1 MNCYIVGGKV
11 IFSSEP
17 NLFTPYLMTGST
29 MSLQIFN
36 TETRQKEIF
45 KPIHE
50 NKVGMYVCGVT
61 VYDLCHIGHARV
73 MVVFD
78 TVVRHLRVLGFDVN
92 YVRNITDID
101 DKIIKR
107 ALENGE
113 SIQTLT
119 ERMIA
124 EMHADEKAMNVLR
137 PDMEPKATEY
147 MPEIKNMIQVL
158 IDKGFAYPS
167 TNGDVYF
174 KVNSF
179 ADYGRLSGKKLED
192 LEAGARVE
200 VNEMK
205 QNPLDFV
212 LWKASKADE
221 PAWESNW
228 GEGRPGW
235 HIECSAMS
243 TKCLGNHFDIHGGGM
258 DLSFPHHE
266 NEIAQSECATGDHY
280 VNTWMHCGFVR
291 IDDEK
296 MSKSLNNFFT
306 IREVLKVFQPEV
318 VRYFLLASHYRSPVN
333 YSQENLESAKA
344 SVGRLYSA
352 LENVV
357 PGQPSENT
365 EYEAH
370 FMAVM
375 NDDFN
380 TPKAMALL
388 FELAK
393 EVNKTKD
400 TGLAGLLIKL
410 GNQIGL
416 LEQSPEVFFK
426 FQPIGSVL
434 TEEMIEQLIEDRKKA
449 RADKNFARSD
459 EIRDEL
465 SALGVELLD
474 SSEGTSWRR
483 V

>member
-1 MNCYIVGGKV
+1 
-11 IFSSEP
+11 
-17 NLFTPYLMTGST
+17 MTGNT

-36 TETRQKEIF
+36 TETRQKELF
-45 KPIHE
+45 RPIHD
-50 NKVGMYVCGVT
+50 NKVGIYVCGVT

-78 TVVRHLRVLGFDVN
+78 TVVRHLRLLGYDVN

-113 SIQTLT
+113 SIQALT
-119 ERMIA
+119 ERMIT

-137 PDMEPKATEY
+137 PDMEPKATEH
-147 MPEIKNMIQVL
+147 MSEIKGMIQVL
-158 IDKGFAYPS
+158 IDKGFAYPAS
-167 TNGDVYF
+167 NGDVYF

-179 ADYGRLSGKKLED
+179 AEYGRLSGKKLED

-212 LWKASKADE
+212 LWKASKANE

-318 VRYFLLASHYRSPVN
+318 IRYFLLASHYRSPVN

-352 LENVV
+352 LESMT

-365 EYEAH
+365 EYEAQ

-380 TPKAMALL
+380 TPKAMAVL

-393 EVNKTKD
+393 EVNKTKEA
-400 TGLAGLLIKL
+400 GLAGLLIKL

-416 LEQSPEVFFK
+416 LEQSPEAFFK
-426 FQPIGSVL
+426 FQPSGSEL
-434 TEEMIEQLIEDRKKA
+434 TEEMITQLIEDRKKA
-449 RADKNFARSD
+449 RVDKNFARSD

-465 SALGVELLD
+465 TALGVELLD
-474 SSEGTSWRR
+474 SSEGTTWRR

>member
-1 MNCYIVGGKV
+1 
-11 IFSSEP
+11 
-17 NLFTPYLMTGST
+17 

-36 TETRQKEIF
+36 TETRTKERF
-45 KPIHE
+45 TPIHPG
-50 NKVGMYVCGVT
+50 KVGMYVCGVT

-78 TVVRHLRVLGFDVN
+78 TVVRHLRALGYDVN

-113 SIQTLT
+113 SIQSLT

-124 EMHADEKAMNVLR
+124 EMHADETAMNVLR
-137 PDMEPKATEY
+137 PDMEPKATEH
-147 MPEIKNMIQVL
+147 MDEIRHMIETL
-158 IDKGFAYPS
+158 IEKGFAYPAD
-167 TNGDVYF
+167 NGDVYF
-174 KVNSF
+174 KVKSF
-179 ADYGRLSGKKLED
+179 KEYGRLSGKNIDD
-192 LEAGARVE
+192 LESGARVD
-200 VNEMK
+200 VNEVK
-205 QNPLDFV
+205 QDPLDFV
-212 LWKASKADE
+212 LWKASKENE
-221 PAWESNW
+221 PSWNSSW

-243 TKCLGNHFDIHGGGM
+243 KKCLGNHFDIHGGGM

-266 NEIAQSECATGDHY
+266 NEIAQSECATGEHY

-306 IREVLKVFQPEV
+306 IREVLKVYHPEV
-318 VRYFLLASHYRSPVN
+318 IRYFLLSSHYRSPVN
-333 YSQENLESAKA
+333 YSEENLNSAKA

-352 LENVV
+352 LESVAITN
-357 PGQPSENT
+357 ENAAEEGT
-365 EYEAH
+365 SYESD

-380 TPKAMALL
+380 TPKAIAVL

-393 EVNKTKD
+393 EVNKSKQP
-400 TGLAGLLIKL
+400 GLVALLIKL
-410 GNQIGL
+410 ANQIGL
-416 LEQSPEVFFK
+416 LEQDAESFFK
-426 FQPIGSVL
+426 SQPSDSDL
-434 TEEMIEQLIEDRKKA
+434 TDEMIAQLIEERKTA
-449 RADKNFARSD
+449 RTEKNFARSD
-459 EIRDEL
+459 EIRDL
-465 SALGVELLD
+465 LGEQGIELLD
-474 SSEGTSWRR
+474 SSEGTTWRR

>member
-1 MNCYIVGGKV
+1 
-11 IFSSEP
+11 
-17 NLFTPYLMTGST
+17 

-36 TETRQKEIF
+36 TETRQKELF
-45 KPIHE
+45 RPIHD
-50 NKVGMYVCGVT
+50 NKVGIYVCGVT

-78 TVVRHLRVLGFDVN
+78 TVVRHLRRLGYDVN

-113 SIQTLT
+113 SIQALT
-119 ERMIA
+119 ERMIN
-124 EMHADEKAMNVLR
+124 EMHADESAMNVLR

-147 MPEIKNMIQVL
+147 MAEIKSMIQVL

-167 TNGDVYF
+167 SNGDVYF

-179 ADYGRLSGKKLED
+179 AEYGRLSGKKLED

-333 YSQENLESAKA
+333 YSQENLESARA

-352 LENVV
+352 LEGMA
-357 PGQPSENT
+357 PSKPSENT
-365 EYEAH
+365 EYESQ

-380 TPKAMALL
+380 TPKAMAVL

-400 TGLAGLLIKL
+400 TGLAGLLVKL

-416 LEQSPEVFFK
+416 LEQSSEEFFK
-426 FQPIGSVL
+426 FQPSGSEL
-434 TEEMIEQLIEDRKKA
+434 TEEMIVQLIEDRKKA

>member
-1 MNCYIVGGKV
+1 
-11 IFSSEP
+11 
-17 NLFTPYLMTGST
+17 

-36 TETRQKEIF
+36 TESRQKELF
-45 KPIHE
+45 RPIHD
-50 NKVGMYVCGVT
+50 NKVGIYVCGVT

-78 TVVRHLRVLGFDVN
+78 TVVRHLRTLGYDVT

-113 SIQTLT
+113 SIQDLT
-119 ERMIA
+119 ERMIK
-124 EMHADEKAMNVLR
+124 EMHADEAAMHVLR
-137 PDMEPKATEY
+137 PDMEPKATEH
-147 MPEIKNMIQVL
+147 MGEIKSMIQVL
-158 IDKGFAYPS
+158 IDKGFAYPAP
-167 TNGDVYF
+167 NGDVYF

-179 ADYGRLSGKKLED
+179 SEYGRLSGKKLED

-205 QNPLDFV
+205 QNPMDFV
-212 LWKASKADE
+212 LWKASKANE
-221 PAWESNW
+221 PAWNSNW
-228 GEGRPGW
+228 GDGRPGW

-306 IREVLKVFQPEV
+306 IREVLKVFHPEV
-318 VRYFLLASHYRSPVN
+318 IRYFLLASHYRSPVN
-333 YSQENLESAKA
+333 YSQDNLELAKA
-344 SVGRLYSA
+344 SVSRLYSS
-352 LENVV
+352 LEGVQLAEASVNTDY
-357 PGQPSENT
+357 EN
-365 EYEAH
+365 E
-370 FMAVM
+370 FIAVM

-380 TPKAMALL
+380 TPKAFAVL

-400 TGLAGLLIKL
+400 AGLAGLLVKL
-410 GNQIGL
+410 ANQVGL
-416 LEQSPEVFFK
+416 LEQEADVFFK
-426 FQPIGSVL
+426 SQPSNSEL
-434 TEEMIEQLIEDRKKA
+434 TDEMIAQLIEDRKNA
-449 RADKNFARSD
+449 RVEKNFARSD

-465 SALGVELLD
+465 SAQGIELLD
-474 SSEGTSWRR
+474 SAEGTTWRR